1 VYHATEPRGR
11 SPPKPSSTSSIGFA
25 TARRRSAAGRRNRSG
40 SVFTRV
46 LAPMMMRSGLD
57 RSGVMPPAPGAS
69 AMSSIYRM
77 YAVLNDMAL
86 TGPDPR
92 HPFHVQTQIGRQGR
106 PSARGPKSVATKP
119 RSGRFSVMRLHAC
132 RLFQVLLAF
141 RAESLHESPAST
153 VPAAAKCTIDGGNGR
168 RPPCDSERATPRSG
182 ALTGL
187 SDGHR
192 SADGYM

>member
-1 VYHATEPRGR
+1 MFFIIPGVCVFWT
-11 SPPKPSSTSSIGFA
+11 TSMGVPALGIGD
-25 TARRRSAAGRRNRSG
+25 
-40 SVFTRV
+40 VV
-46 LAPMMMRSGLD
+46 D
-57 RSGVMPPAPGAS
+57 RDCKV
-69 AMSSIYRM
+69 